1 MLKFN
6 LIEVVNGF
14 YHYEVFPEGDV
25 SRREIVE
32 FNPSTREIKRND
44 PPKYGF
50 DYVSKCIIN
59 LKNEDGSLKES
70 GQVAWY

>member
-14 YHYEVFPEGDV
+14 YRYEVFPEGDV
-25 SRREIVE
+25 SRREIFE
-32 FNPSTREIKRND
+32 FNPSTREVKRND
-44 PPKYGF
+44 PPRYCF

-59 LKNEDGSLKES
+59 LKNADGSLK
-70 GQVAWY
+70 

>member
-6 LIEVVNGF
+6 LIEVVNDF
-14 YHYEVFPEGDV
+14 YRYEVFPEGDV
-25 SRREIVE
+25 SRREIFE
-32 FNPSTREIKRND
+32 FNPSTRELKRND
-44 PPKYGF
+44 APKDGF

>member
-25 SRREIVE
+25 SRREI
-32 FNPSTREIKRND
+32 F
-44 PPKYGF
+44 
-50 DYVSKCIIN
+50 
-59 LKNEDGSLKES
+59 
-70 GQVAWY
+70 

>member
-6 LIEVVNGF
+6 LIKVVNGF

-25 SRREIVE
+25 SRREIFE
-32 FNPSTREIKRND
+32 FNPSTRELKRND
-44 PPKYGF
+44 PPRYGF

-59 LKNEDGSLKES
+59 LKNAEGSLKES

>member
-25 SRREIVE
+25 SRREIFE
-32 FNPSTREIKRND
+32 FNPSTRELKRND